1 MTTPRLPSAYTE
13 AGPLPHTGTG
23 KFENEGAEEVD
34 GPAVLCHCGL
44 ACNKLEAKTEKNAGR
59 CAHAHCL
66 VAALVKITL
75 LHVSW
80 VRDALI
86 EQACMTCMFPWLIGQ
101 RTQQC

>member
-23 KFENEGAEEVD
+23 KFDNEGPDEVE

-59 CAHAHCL
+59 CAHGRRPC
-66 VAALVKITL
+66 
-75 LHVSW
+75 
-80 VRDALI
+80 
-86 EQACMTCMFPWLIGQ
+86 
-101 RTQQC
+101 